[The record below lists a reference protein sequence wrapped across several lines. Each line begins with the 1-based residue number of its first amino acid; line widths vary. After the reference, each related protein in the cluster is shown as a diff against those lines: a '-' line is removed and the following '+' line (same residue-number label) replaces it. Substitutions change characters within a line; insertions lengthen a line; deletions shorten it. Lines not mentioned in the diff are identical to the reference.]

1 MVGGENPNES
11 DRYPLGDGWRG
22 ALRSDHYP
30 GAVRGRDWRAV
41 VCDWWNVCTATVTYA
56 RTTDGDWLEG
66 VQIERFRVMT
76 LIGPYPRTTR

>member
-1 MVGGENPNES
+1 MEEPERKS

-22 ALRSDHYP
+22 ALRSDP
-30 GAVRGRDWRAV
+30 LPWGRDWRAV